1 MKKHKVRK
9 HSIAWWAQKAA
20 TGLLVAAV
28 ILMAGMGDA
37 PPVDKTEETPEP
49 VRTITYIPAEDLPD
63 PEEEAPEDTSEPE
76 KIPMGEF
83 TITYYCSCEICCG
96 EWSNP
101 ENPLTASGEPAV
113 DGITVGADWNLL
125 PAGTAIEI
133 EGVGRRIVQDKPA
146 SWIIDRYDGKVIDV
160 YCGSHEGAKQKGK
173 HTAKVWITE

>member
-1 MKKHKVRK
+1 MKKYRIRK
-9 HSIAWWAQKAA
+9 HSVAWWTQKAA
-20 TGLLVAAV
+20 TCLLVAAV

-37 PPVDKTEETPEP
+37 PPAEEEEKAPEP
-49 VRTITYIPAEDLPD
+49 ALTITYIPAEDLSD
-63 PEEEAPEDTSEPE
+63 PKEETGEAAAEPE

-146 SWIIDRYDGKVIDV
+146 SWIIDQYDGMIIDV
-160 YCGSHEGAKQKGK
+160 YCGSHEEAKQKGK